1 MAWCTFSSDDYQC
14 DLRLASLTA
23 GFTIM
28 TAWERVLGD
37 IPQTEHLQDAGF
49 ELELRAAERAQI
61 EFLKTAERE
70 PIGLP
75 QSGEE
80 FVFEEFEDF
89 VEKVRELVDLG
100 YRIPQAVAAEFGLTS
115 HHPAR

>member
-1 MAWCTFSSDDYQC
+1 MAWCTFSSNDYQC
-14 DLRLASLTA
+14 DLRLASLTS

-37 IPQTEHLQDAGF
+37 IPRTEHLQDDGF
-49 ELELRAAERAQI
+49 ELELEAAEREQMR
-61 EFLKTAERE
+61 FLKTAARE

-75 QSGEE
+75 QAGEE
-80 FVFEEFEDF
+80 FVFEEFDDF

-100 YRIPQAVAAEFGLTS
+100 YRIPEAVAADIGIVPYS
-115 HHPAR
+115 PAR